1 MLAIGR
7 VGQNRQDVFLR
18 ELREIFKHR
27 LLLPH
32 RLRPHMS
39 AGRRKWPAGRFSP
52 SQTTP
57 IEPPVLRDTGA
68 AGADVVSRTEA
79 QQRLAGLRTG
89 AGSGTG
95 TAPLRLAEA
104 KKRRHGPR

>member
-1 MLAIGR
+1 MNHPAPAALKGYD
-7 VGQNRQDVFLR
+7 QNRRSPLAAARQSR
-18 ELREIFKHR
+18 N
-27 LLLPH
+27 PCG
-32 RLRPHMS
+32 
-39 AGRRKWPAGRFSP
+39 AGAGSGAGAGAGAGA
-52 SQTTP
+52 
-57 IEPPVLRDTGA
+57 DTGA